1 MKYGAFPRVI
11 PSDLSVDNLPHT
23 PDDNPVN
30 PLNSARSSLIR
41 QKIRRTTGVLLGVWA
56 LLSFAWVPFA
66 RDLNFDFFTWK
77 FNFWMA
83 AQGSVLL
90 FFILTV
96 VNAWLVNRWEKELA
110 ELQTPADSKTE
121 PAP

>member
-1 MKYGAFPRVI
+1 MEYAAFSRVI
-11 PSDLSVDNLPHT
+11 PSDLSVDNLRHT

-41 QKIRRTTGVLLGVWA
+41 QKIRRTTWLLLGVWA
-56 LLSFAWVPFA
+56 MVSFAWVPFA

-90 FFILTV
+90 FLILTV

-110 ELQTPADSKTE
+110 ELETPADSKTE